1 MSARAAWRL
10 EGLGFER
17 VYRYTAGKVDWFAA
31 GLARE
36 GRLARVPRAG
46 ELARRDAPTCHPGE
60 RVGEV
65 RARVEQ
71 AGWDR
76 AVVVNDAGVV
86 VGALSGRALEAAADT
101 PLEEAMDPGPVTYR
115 PDTLAK
121 ELVQHLHQGG
131 ARAALVTTAE
141 GILVG
146 VLRREEAEHVIN
158 AADGGG

>member
-17 VYRYTAGKVDWFAA
+17 VYRYTAGRLDWFAA

-46 ELARRDAPTCHPGE
+46 ELLRRDVPTCCPGE

-65 RARVEQ
+65 RARVRQ

-76 AVVVNDAGVV
+76 AVVVNEAGVV
-86 VGALSGRALEAAADT
+86 LGALSGPALEAAPDT
-101 PLEEAMDPGPVTYR
+101 PVEETMDPGPVTYR
-115 PDTLAK
+115 PDTLAR
-121 ELVQHLHQGG
+121 ELAQHLREGDAQ
-131 ARAALVTTAE
+131 AAVVTNAE
-141 GILVG
+141 GVLVG
-146 VLRREEAEHVIN
+146 ILRRQEAERAIQP
-158 AADGGG
+158 GE